1 MNEQASSSERP
12 SGRVDPAPVR
22 WALMIVA
29 LLALLWG
36 AFQIIGTQRFHN
48 TAFWQRLH
56 PVVLTS
62 PPQTVQ
68 RVDAPGKEGA
78 GPTMVQTERG
88 VYFLSGSRYV
98 PVEGQTVIVQAND
111 DWQLYLC
118 AHDGGRC
125 MTIHSFCADRTL
137 DGLVR
142 DEQGRIEGCYAP
154 NLSTQPRSTDRQ
166 ADEEKASGP
175 GKKFKRTPP
184 AVGTSHPREWAWR
197 MGLPVPA
204 GPDAGQQAQR
214 TAEQE
219 FSSGR

>member
-1 MNEQASSSERP
+1 MSEQVSNRI
-12 SGRVDPAPVR
+12 DPAPLR
-22 WALMIVA
+22 WALVIVT
-29 LLALLWG
+29 LLAVLWG
-36 AFQIIGTQRFHN
+36 ALQVIGAQRFHN
-48 TAFWQRLH
+48 TAFWQWLH

-68 RVDAPGKEGA
+68 LVDSPGAERS
-78 GPTMVQTERG
+78 GPTVVQTERG

-98 PVEGQTVIVQAND
+98 PAAGQKVVVQAND
-111 DWQLYLC
+111 QWELYLC
-118 AHDGGRC
+118 AQDGGRC

-137 DGLVR
+137 GSMVR

-154 NLSTQPRSTDRQ
+154 NLSTRPHSPTMQ
-166 ADEEKASGP
+166 ADDGKASGP

-204 GPDAGQQAQR
+204 GSDTRKPAQG
-214 TAEQE
+214 TAEHE